1 MIRASAL
8 LPSRGNPTHG
18 STATAFPRMR
28 ALLPAPASTSA
39 SAAPRTTLLR
49 GLDAGLRGSGSCAGG
64 RQGGGR
70 RGVLARI
77 SGPSSEFVRARGNG
91 SGSIDSAAAAGDC
104 WLRGVGVTWGERGA
118 FSGSAASTSPSDS
131 RQRFYNTNGGSGRYS
146 SVTVTCSAGGSPSL
160 VAPAATSDS
169 PSRVSILFAAGGTG
183 GHVYPAVA
191 VADAVRSRDPTAEIN
206 FVGTRERMEW
216 TAVPRA
222 GYPIHPIPAVCIR
235 RPLLASLT
243 NLLLPIRFLH
253 ALFLCVLL
261 ISRLKPDVVVGTGG
275 YVSAPTCLAAVIC
288 RVPLV
293 LQEQNAHAGIANRL
307 LGRFATVVFVAFAV
321 AQRFFPTRRCHVA
334 GNPTRA
340 VLRAVREG
348 GEAKRDEAI
357 KYFFPRAAAAA
368 VPGRR
373 AQVVLVLGG
382 SLGAEPVNRAVA
394 GALQR
399 LLDGRSSVECGGE
412 GLDGAQDGGERG
424 KGSEGREGGERGG
437 QSEVHVIWQ
446 AGARHVE
453 EMRALPL
460 ASHPRVSL
468 MPFIDRM
475 ELAYAAADVVVA
487 RAGAVTCSEL
497 LATATPCILVP
508 SPHVAEDHQ
517 TVNARAMVGAGAAV
531 MLPQTQLSPDTLL
544 SAVTSLLG
552 DDTRQETMR
561 ERAEAAATADAAD
574 VMAQEVLR
582 LAEQHKATPRFA
594 ERDG

>member
-1 MIRASAL
+1 
-8 LPSRGNPTHG
+8 
-18 STATAFPRMR
+18 MR
-28 ALLPAPASTSA
+28 AC
-39 SAAPRTTLLR
+39 
-49 GLDAGLRGSGSCAGG
+49 GSGSCAGG

-340 VLRAVREG
+340 VLRASSSRS
-348 GEAKRDEAI
+348 
-357 KYFFPRAAAAA
+357 AAAAA
-368 VPGRR
+368 RW
-373 AQVVLVLGG
+373 AQ
-382 SLGAEPVNRAVA
+382 
-394 GALQR
+394 Q
-399 LLDGRSSVECGGE
+399 CGV
-412 GLDGAQDGGERG
+412 RC
-424 KGSEGREGGERGG
+424 
-437 QSEVHVIWQ
+437 
-446 AGARHVE
+446 
-453 EMRALPL
+453 
-460 ASHPRVSL
+460 
-468 MPFIDRM
+468 FIDRM

-487 RAGAVTCSEL
+487 RAAPCHVLG
-497 LATATPCILVP
+497 TASPLPRHASWCHH
-508 SPHVAEDHQ
+508 PHVAEDHQ